1 MDERNSGPPPEKRA
15 AAWKEGKHLNR
26 TIRLVLIVLLSL
38 VFVGSGAMILR
49 QMTAY
54 QEGEELYNEAAEL
67 VELPD
72 FSLLEQEEVL
82 PAQSS
87 GAEGPTSEKPQIVY
101 VDPYA
106 DLLKNMD
113 FSALREV
120 NSDVQGWIVIPGT
133 AISYPLLQ
141 GADNDY
147 YLNHTYKKTLS
158 VVGAIFLDSRCGA
171 GLTDFNTI
179 IYGHRMNNGS
189 MFAGLKHYKKQ
200 SYWQNHSKV
209 YVTTDE
215 GTFTYRIFSA
225 YEGSASG
232 ESYRL
237 SFSSDEKKQD
247 FIDTVCA
254 SSVIETGTTPTVNDY
269 VLTLSTCTGN
279 GHANRWIVHA
289 MREGPEVEETPQ
301 DPVGQPDSGGAAAQG
316 PDTGSPEVVSPP
328 DASRPETEPGE
339 NQPENVPAST
349 DEPLPEGTSSSMGDM
364 PEQESG
370 EGGEQGGT
378 PAPGGS
384 ASGPE
389 SGGEAAE

>member
-1 MDERNSGPPPEKRA
+1 MKSQLRNAERFSAGIAPAVVR
-15 AAWKEGKHLNR
+15 KEGKRLNR
-26 TIRLVLIVLLSL
+26 NIRVVLIVLLSL

-49 QMTAY
+49 QLTAY
-54 QEGEELYNEAAEL
+54 QEGEELYNEAAEI

-82 PAQSS
+82 PAQPS
-87 GAEGPTSEKPQIVY
+87 GPEGPASEKPQAVY

-113 FSALREV
+113 FSALQEI
-120 NSDVQGWIVIPGT
+120 NSDVRGWIVIPGT
-133 AISYPLLQ
+133 VISYPLLQ
-141 GADNDY
+141 GSDNDY

-158 VVGAIFLDSRCGA
+158 VVGAIFLDSRCSA
-171 GLTDFNTI
+171 ELTDFNTI

-200 SYWQNHSKV
+200 NYWQNHSKV

-237 SFSSDEKKQD
+237 SFSSDEKKQE
-247 FIDTVCA
+247 FLDTVCA
-254 SSVIETGTTPTVNDY
+254 SSVIETGITPTVNDY

-289 MREGPEVEETPQ
+289 MREGPKEETPQ
-301 DPVGQPDSGGAAAQG
+301 NAAEQPDIEGAAAQE
-316 PDTGSPEVVSPP
+316 PESGSPEAVPAP
-328 DASRPETEPGE
+328 DA
-339 NQPENVPAST
+339 NQPEPGANQDVPAST
-349 DEPLPEGTSSSMGDM
+349 DGPLPEGASSAAGGP
-364 PEQESG
+364 PEEGSG
-370 EGGEQGGT
+370 EVGEQDGT
-378 PAPGGS
+378 PAPDGSSPGPGG
-384 ASGPE
+384 G
-389 SGGEAAE
+389 AAE